1 MARRARAGQ
10 LHCPGS
16 RKGTPRRQVECAH
29 DPRQQADLPH
39 RPGSPEPGLGRAH
52 PRCHPLRPDL
62 PDPGQGI
69 LPKINRTLAERED
82 AIDGGTDRA
91 DGLRAEAT
99 AVREQYEAE
108 LAEARHDAARIR
120 SQATEEGSKAI
131 AAARAEGI
139 AERDGILAAGHQ
151 QIAAERE
158 TAERELAGDVDSWA
172 HALAGRIVGEPVG
185 AQRA

>member
-1 MARRARAGQ
+1 MTLANKQ
-10 LHCPGS
+10 IFPI
-16 RKGTPRRQVECAH
+16 
-29 DPRQQADLPH
+29 DLGPLN
-39 RPGSPEPGLGRAH
+39 PVWAELILGAI
-52 PRCHPLRPDL
+52 LFAL
-62 PDPGQGI
+62 TFLILAKGI